1 MLPSGKTKLYS
12 GTSHVRLRIPLPSR
26 TARVWGK
33 TILICRRHKGR
44 HESIRVWHEY
54 ALRTRGECVR
64 LGLSQEADC
73 LPVSLFMLHSS
84 SQAQVCV
91 GSGMVLSDDS
101 NSRCVL
107 APSHASAHT
116 HRQRETHNYTLAQ
129 FLTCHTRTHTTLS
142 QMESRF
148 MYSLHTKIII
158 TT

>member
-1 MLPSGKTKLYS
+1 M
-12 GTSHVRLRIPLPSR
+12 RLQIPLPSR

-33 TILICRRHKGR
+33 KILICRRHKGR

-84 SQAQVCV
+84 SQAEVCV

-107 APSHASAHT
+107 ALSHASAHT
-116 HRQRETHNYTLAQ
+116 QATRNTQLYTCTVSDLPHS
-129 FLTCHTRTHTTLS
+129 HTPHYPRWNLDLCILCISKLSSQLRHTS
-142 QMESRF
+142 F
-148 MYSLHTKIII
+148 
-158 TT
+158 